1 MAKRK
6 TDKSADWN
14 WLAAAPD
21 SKTEPPIV
29 TRAQEL
35 NFGGLSWENFEK
47 LCFRLASLEA
57 DVEHCQLYG
66 VRGQAQKGIDIYARM
81 KSNNSFTV
89 YQCKRENNFTAGKI
103 KDAVKKFCAGEW
115 VKKAKTFVL
124 CTKES
129 LIETQL
135 ADEIET
141 QRKVLSENGIALV
154 IWGNVQLSDK
164 LRVLPELVD
173 EFFGRE
179 WVRVFCGDDV
189 AERLG
194 EKFDASI
201 FDDYLRAVKA
211 FSVNT
216 PYLALNETLTGKK
229 LSLNEIYVPL
239 PFNAPEVSQSKT
251 NISLAGK
258 RADEDSASQAVETN
272 SISTLADVLKYACHE
287 KKPVLLQGAG
297 GTGKSTVLHRAA
309 HDVWENPSSVGLP
322 NHYLPIV
329 IRLPILAAV
338 NEIAIPKLLLESL
351 RAGGDLILNGDLPE
365 NFFDSWSRHLNA
377 SWLVMLD
384 GLDEVAAERRAE
396 TLQHLNILISVL
408 TAGGHLV
415 IVTSRP
421 ASDEE
426 FRRLSEKCVVGD
438 LLPFDEAQRQDFAT
452 RWFADRTDDFL
463 FKVKRFSESE
473 TLFWESLILTP
484 LLLTIAAAVYEAQG
498 DLPDAGKNELYRNFI
513 NILFEK
519 AEKRGLKQEL
529 SDEVFDVAR
538 PALEEMALAMTDR
551 PDENTVAELENVC
564 TEFLR
569 RELGYGAA
577 RAQKPARDLC
587 EVLTRRSGVL
597 FRHAEICQWVH
608 STMREYLAAV
618 ALNRRI
624 KDGSPYETII
634 GAKIRE
640 SKNNE
645 LLIAFGRIHDDK
657 RALIVWLTQKAKTEK
672 SADAAVFAYDI
683 WDECDSQTRDELQSE
698 VILALAY
705 GFGEMDSGMHL
716 RDVSKRLL
724 VEMGERAVEPL
735 LKLLEEMNGVQQK
748 LLPDWNEQKERPDI
762 YTEPGRE
769 IYQADQIREKTIKIL
784 GEIGDERAIE
794 PLVSLLPKQAD
805 FDSYRYYVSQTA
817 RRALRCIGEPAIA
830 PILARITNLDNS
842 TKERCD
848 YFAGLLAIGIRT
860 VEASETVRKCLEEGL
875 RENNELLSFSIWAA
889 YSLRDR
895 SQSKLIKQAL
905 ASEDL
910 DVLDR
915 AALYFTLMP
924 DASVSS
930 ALEKAFQ
937 KCLSH
942 TGEKAYLLGWTI
954 KKLAGALLSTNQ
966 KQSEK
971 LVLEFI
977 KENLPGNG
985 KVTAFEA
992 VDILGDYNLPE
1003 TPEILLREL
1012 ARQLRQPEPDR
1023 IVNQLLREILQIW
1036 RPESLEK
1043 LTLVAADE
1051 ISNDSGEDKNFAAR
1065 LIDILNEPPQPT
1077 ESNEFSL
1084 RQLISFEEV
1093 LKTFAKCRIPNFG
1106 RQISRLLP
1114 ASHWSLTM
1122 ETCNALW
1129 IAGDASA
1136 ESGLV
1141 EKLKELITRRKTKE
1155 NRKENEHPGAYEY
1168 YIIRALGTCVTAG
1181 RGVEIIL
1188 DYVRED
1194 PRLNIELPYDVL
1206 RPLLQRGVVSPDK
1219 IAEIALDRDGTHE
1232 YARNF
1237 CLEAL
1242 GAFNA
1247 PLFTHVFLDAF
1258 RNESYDVARAFAAHA
1273 LGWAD
1278 ESNRVETISM
1288 LETELAATTSD
1299 YIAKNI
1305 GQSLVRLK
1313 SVDSLPLIESA
1324 VNRFGVDKM
1333 SDLLRSAA
1341 EFRAQSTF
1349 EILPDIF
1356 GEKWHYSNRKSR
1368 NIAAFGFYYHSET
1381 RAQENV
1387 RARFEASLKGQDT
1400 GKQSSAVYVLADHD
1414 PAWLLRRAVE
1424 MSDAETLEPSAKRAV
1439 ASRARQISG
1448 NKSASAESF
1457 VKLYARFL
1465 CDRDLTVRE
1474 SAAAS
1479 LAFIAPE
1486 LRQQIYDA
1494 LQTLNH
1500 EWVRGCA
1507 VYSLGFWDSDETEI
1521 ERAHFDAVKTVRFF
1535 ADVARPLRR
1544 KRASLEKVIQA
1555 FLQASGGSSRLAAY
1569 YALAEQGG
1577 NSNIE
1582 TLYRHCSYENPAFL
1596 FMRNLETAIEKRV
1609 EGERKKRAEAEKE
1622 SLCQS
1627 ARYFDIPFSQL

>member
-1 MAKRK
+1 MPPTISRQ
-6 TDKSADWN
+6 SELRFGE
-14 WLAAAPD
+14 LA
-21 SKTEPPIV
+21 
-29 TRAQEL
+29 
-35 NFGGLSWENFEK
+35 WEKFED
-47 LCFRLASLEA
+47 LCFRLAELEP
-57 DVEHCQLYG
+57 DVEHCQFYG
-66 VRGQAQKGIDIYARM
+66 TRGQGQAGIDIFTRM
-81 KSNNSFTV
+81 KSDGSYVT

-103 KDAVKKFCAGEW
+103 REAVAEFCRGEW
-115 VKKAKTFVL
+115 AAKAKTFVL

-129 LIETQL
+129 LKETKRTQ
-135 ADEIET
+135 EIEI
-141 QRKVLSENGIALV
+141 QRDLLKKKKISFV
-154 IWGNVQLSDK
+154 IWDSVRLSKK
-164 LRVLPELVD
+164 LKKLPELVD

-179 WVRVFCGDDV
+179 WVRVFCGNDA

-211 FSVNT
+211 FSGNT
-216 PYLALNETLTGKK
+216 PYLALNETLTGKN

-251 NISLAGK
+251 NVSLAGK
-258 RADEDSASQAVETN
+258 RTDEDSASQAVETN
-272 SISTLADVLKYACHE
+272 SISTLADVVKYACHE

-309 HDVWENPSSVGLP
+309 HDAWENPASVGLP

-338 NEIAIPKLLLESL
+338 NEITVPKLLLRSL
-351 RAGGDLILNGDLPE
+351 RDGNDLILNGDLPKK
-365 NFFDSWSRHLNA
+365 FFDSWSRHLNA

-396 TLQHLNILISVL
+396 TLHRLNILISVL

-438 LLPFDEAQRQDFAT
+438 LLPFDETQRRDFAT
-452 RWFADRTDDFL
+452 RWFDDRADDFL
-463 FKVKRFSESE
+463 TKVQRFSESE
-473 TLFWESLILTP
+473 TLFREPLVLTP

-519 AEKRGLKQEL
+519 AEQRGLREEL

-538 PALEEMALAMTDR
+538 PALEELALAMIDR
-551 PDENTVAELENVC
+551 PDENTVAELEKVC
-564 TEFLR
+564 AEFLR

-577 RAQKPARDLC
+577 RSQRPARDLC
-587 EVLTRRSGVL
+587 EILTRRSGVL

-618 ALNRRI
+618 ALDRRI
-624 KDGSPYETII
+624 KDGSDYETLI

-657 RALIVWLTQKAKTEK
+657 RALIVWLTQKAKTNK

-683 WDECDSQTRDELQSE
+683 WDECDSQTRDELQPE
-698 VILALAY
+698 IILALAY

-724 VEMGERAVEPL
+724 VEMGVRAVEPL
-735 LKLLEEMNGVQQK
+735 LKLLEEMNGVQHK
-748 LLPDWNEQKERPDI
+748 LLPEWNEPKERPDI
-762 YTEPGRE
+762 YTEPGRQ
-769 IYQADQIREKTIKIL
+769 IYQADLIRGKIIKIL

-794 PLVSLLPKQAD
+794 PLISLLPQQAD

-817 RRALRCIGEPAIA
+817 RRALRCIGESAIA
-830 PILARITNLDNS
+830 PLLARITNSDNS

-848 YFAGLLAIGIRT
+848 YLAGLLGIGVRT
-860 VEASETVRKCLEEGL
+860 SEASEAVRKCLEEGL
-875 RENNELLSFSIWAA
+875 RGNNELLSFSIWAA
-889 YSLRDR
+889 YSLRDH

-905 ASEDL
+905 AADDL

-924 DASVSS
+924 DASVNSE
-930 ALEKAFQ
+930 LEKAFQ

-954 KKLAGALLSTNQ
+954 KKFAAALLAVKQ
-966 KQSEK
+966 KQAEK

-977 KENLPGNG
+977 KVSLPGNG

-992 VDILGDYNLPE
+992 VDILGNYDLPE

-1012 ARQLRQPEPDR
+1012 ARQLRQLEPDR
-1023 IVNQLLREILQIW
+1023 IVDQLLREVLQLW
-1036 RPESLEK
+1036 RPETLEK
-1043 LTLVAADE
+1043 LALIAADE
-1051 ISNDSGEDKNFAAR
+1051 ISNDSDEDKNFAAR

-1077 ESNEFSL
+1077 EGNEFSL

-1093 LKTFAKCRIPNFG
+1093 LKTLAKCRIPNFG
-1106 RQISRLLP
+1106 REVSRLLP
-1114 ASHWSLTM
+1114 ASHWSATM

-1129 IAGDASA
+1129 IAGDAAA
-1136 ESGLV
+1136 ESGLI
-1141 EKLKELITRRKTKE
+1141 EKLKELVKSRKIKE
-1155 NRKENEHPGAYEY
+1155 NRKDDEHPGSDEY
-1168 YIIRALGTCVTAG
+1168 YIILALGTCATAE

-1194 PRLNIELPYDVL
+1194 PRLNIKLPYEVL
-1206 RPLLQRGVVSPDK
+1206 RPLLQRGVVTPER

-1232 YARNF
+1232 YTRNF

-1247 PLFTHVFLDAF
+1247 PLFTNVFLDAF
-1258 RNESYDVARAFAAHA
+1258 RNESYEVARAFAAHA

-1278 ESNRVETISM
+1278 EANRAETIST
-1288 LETELAATTSD
+1288 LETELAATTSA
-1299 YIAKNI
+1299 YVAINI
-1305 GQSLVRLK
+1305 GESLVRLK
-1313 SVDSLPLIESA
+1313 SGDSLLLIEAA

-1341 EFRAQSTF
+1341 AFRAQSTF
-1349 EILPDIF
+1349 KMLPDIF
-1356 GEKWHYSNRKSR
+1356 GEKWHYSNRKAR
-1368 NIAAFGFYYHSET
+1368 NIAAFGFYYHSEA
-1381 RAQENV
+1381 RARENV
-1387 RARFEASLKGQDT
+1387 RARFEASLKGQDM

-1414 PAWLLRRAVE
+1414 PAWLLRRSVE
-1424 MSDAETLEPSAKRAV
+1424 MFDTGTLEPSAKRAI
-1439 ASRARQISG
+1439 ASHARQISG
-1448 NKSASAESF
+1448 NKSADAESF
-1457 VKLYARFL
+1457 VKLYVRFL

-1474 SAAAS
+1474 SAAES
-1479 LAFIAPE
+1479 LALIVPE
-1486 LRQQIYDA
+1486 LRQRIYDV

-1500 EWVRGCA
+1500 EWVQGCA
-1507 VYSLGFWDSDETEI
+1507 IYSLGFWDSDETEI
-1521 ERAHFDAVKTVRFF
+1521 ESAHFHTAKTVRFF

-1544 KRASLEKVIQA
+1544 KRASLEKTIHTFVQS
-1555 FLQASGGSSRLAAY
+1555 SGGSSRVAAY
-1569 YALAEQGG
+1569 YALTEQAEI
-1577 NSNIE
+1577 SHIK
-1582 TLYRHCSYENPAFL
+1582 TLYRNVNYENPAFL
-1596 FMRNLETAIEKRV
+1596 FLRNLETTIEKRV
-1609 EGERKKRAEAEKE
+1609 EGERKKRADAEKE
-1622 SLCQS
+1622 TLCQS
-1627 ARYFDIPFSQL
+1627 ARCFDIPFSQL